1 MDACWIFLPAFA
13 AAPIRRKRDT
23 VVAREDSLD
32 VKKQVDVV
40 FSIANSLRGTYQSDK
55 YKDVIIPMTIIRRIE
70 CALSPTRDA
79 VAEAY
84 ERNHQIPGEVLR
96 GIAGFSFYN
105 TSRWTLAKLLAEP
118 QSLPRNFKSYL
129 DSFSPNIKRI
139 VADLDFK
146 KQIDRMAKGSKLT
159 GVVRKFADLNL
170 DPDRVGNIAMGYMFE
185 EIIRRFSENADAGDH
200 YTPREVVRLM
210 VSLALAEG
218 CEDLSEPGK
227 NINVGDFACGTGG
240 MLSCAQERLA
250 EMCPEATVYLY
261 GQEVNPESHAICLA
275 DMLIKGQ
282 REDRIK
288 LADTMKEDCFPGEYM
303 RLCLINP
310 PFGQPWGGKDAAE
323 GVEKA
328 VNAEHLKAHGR
339 FSAGLPAKGDMQ
351 LLFMQHVVR
360 KLDPERG
367 RACVISNG
375 SPLFSGGTSSG
386 ESQIRRWL
394 LENDLVE
401 AIIGM
406 PTDLFY
412 NTGIG
417 IYIWVISRNKRP
429 ERRGKVQLIN
439 ATDIWEP
446 MRRSLGKKRKYVSEE
461 QADEIARIYRDFSE
475 TDRSRILPNE
485 EFLYKEYAVYQ
496 PMQRSYR
503 ICGERIDAMCEGR
516 FAQNMHD
523 PAKMEELQ
531 LIDEADR
538 TKEEAKR
545 LADLEAAEPV
555 FQQIVEV
562 LRNNEDDEDWYD
574 WKAFEKHLKQLFAD
588 VPDYRENETAA
599 QRKAVIEKVMLALS
613 VIDKKAP
620 LRHKRDGSIEYD
632 PATKDTEIVKMSEN
646 VDEHFAREVTP
657 YVPDA
662 AWFDEETPKAVKTG
676 AEFPFTR
683 YFYRYEPP
691 RPSEELLG
699 EFLAEEDELEQLIEG
714 LR

>member
-1 MDACWIFLPAFA
+1 MP
-13 AAPIRRKRDT
+13 
-23 VVAREDSLD
+23 REGSID
-32 VKKQVDVV
+32 VKRQVDAV

-70 CALSPTRDA
+70 CALTSKRDA
-79 VAEAY
+79 VASAY
-84 ERNHQIPGEVLR
+84 EANHKVPDAVLR
-96 GIAGFSFYN
+96 RISGYSFYN
-105 TSRWTLAKLLAEP
+105 TSRWTLTKLLAEP
-118 QSLPRNFKSYL
+118 QPLPRNFKSYL
-129 DSFSPNIKRI
+129 DSFSPIIRQI

-146 KQIDRMAKGSKLT
+146 KQIDKMAKGAKLT
-159 GVVRKFADLNL
+159 GVVRKFADLDL
-170 DPDRVGNIAMGYMFE
+170 DPERVSNVAMGYMFE
-185 EIIRRFSENADAGDH
+185 EIIRRFSENAEAGDH

-210 VSLALAEG
+210 VRLVLAEG
-218 CEDLSEPGK
+218 SDDLAEPGK

-240 MLSCAQERLA
+240 MLSSAQEKLA

-282 REDRIK
+282 REDHIK
-288 LADTMKEDCFPGEYM
+288 LADTMKEDCFPDDRM
-303 RLCLINP
+303 RICLINP
-310 PFGQPWGGKDAAE
+310 PFGQPWGGKDASQ
-323 GVEKA
+323 GVERA
-328 VNAEHLKAHGR
+328 VEAEHLKPNGR
-339 FSAGLPAKGDMQ
+339 FPAGLPAKGDMQ
-351 LLFMQHVVR
+351 LLFMQHVVY

-417 IYIWVISRNKRP
+417 IYIWVISRNKRS

-439 ATDIWEP
+439 ATDIWKP
-446 MRRSLGKKRKYVSEE
+446 MKRSLGMKRKYVSEE
-461 QADEIARIYRDFSE
+461 QADQITRIYRDFEE
-475 TDRSRILPNE
+475 TEHSRILPNE

-503 ICGERIDAMCEGR
+503 ICEERIDAMCEGR
-516 FAQNMHD
+516 FMQRMHD
-523 PAKMEELQ
+523 PAKMEELS
-531 LIDEADR
+531 LIDVVDR
-538 TKEEAKR
+538 TAKETKL
-545 LADLEAAEPV
+545 LADLEAAEPS
-555 FQQIVEV
+555 FQEIVRI
-562 LRNNEDDEDWYD
+562 LRANEGEKVWYD
-574 WKAFEKHLKQLFAD
+574 WKAFERHLKGLLANA
-588 VPDYRENETAA
+588 PDYREGETPA
-599 QRKAVIEKVMLALS
+599 QRKAVIAKVMDALS
-613 VIDKKAP
+613 AIDKKAP

-632 PATKDTEIVKMSEN
+632 PATKDTEIVKLSED

-683 YFYRYEPP
+683 YFYRYVPP
-691 RPSEELLG
+691 KPSAELLD
-699 EFLAEEDELEQLIEG
+699 EFMQLEDEVESDIAG